1 MQNPLLLALFIL
13 GICLFAVFYVVSAAF
28 YFRRHKTKY
37 HFYKMFP
44 YEFNYPNVF
53 RHNVYGNVLL
63 VLACLCVISF
73 YSLNPLQSIYSTIG
87 IVVSILTTMLIIVL
101 LLFPIRYLKAH
112 MVVSCVLMTFGAAGP
127 LFNFFSAYSQLKIV
141 ESDIGSA
148 LCFVSMAISAVLA
161 VSMLLLIINPKLTF
175 KIYMDK
181 TIDEQGNEQ
190 LERPRLIFMALSEW
204 WAIFLYFISPL
215 AVLLLVLL

>member
-53 RHNVYGNVLL
+53 RHNIYGNLL
-63 VLACLCVISF
+63 IVLACLCVIAF
-73 YSLNPLQSIYSTIG
+73 YNINPLQSIYSIIG
-87 IVVSILTTMLIIVL
+87 IVISIITTMLIIVL
-101 LLFPIRYLKAH
+101 LLFPIRYLKTH
-112 MVVSCVLMTFGAAGP
+112 MVVSCVLMTFGAAAP

-141 ESDIGSA
+141 ESDIGRA
-148 LCFVSMAISAVLA
+148 LCFVSMSISAVLA
-161 VSMLLLIINPKLTF
+161 ISMLVLIINPKLTF

-181 TIDEQGNEQ
+181 TVDEQGNEQ

-204 WAIFLYFISPL
+204 WAIILFFLSPL
-215 AVLLLVLL
+215 AILLLVIL